1 MPFGKLADIHH
12 IGNWTAPL
20 ALLRVRCVPLAW
32 ADPVRSGLDHSHRMF
47 LGCSGHD
54 RSLSDIQETSR
65 YVVPM
70 SASMFEWPWLMEVSV
85 VAYTR
90 LLDVRGSR
98 DLDRIRH
105 RMG

>member
-1 MPFGKLADIHH
+1 
-12 IGNWTAPL
+12 
-20 ALLRVRCVPLAW
+20 
-32 ADPVRSGLDHSHRMF
+32 
-47 LGCSGHD
+47 
-54 RSLSDIQETSR
+54 
-65 YVVPM
+65 
-70 SASMFEWPWLMEVSV
+70 MFEWPWLMEVSV